1 MEIFFTIFGS
11 ILAASILLMFL
22 FLFLANKY
30 QAYSSKQRLR
40 NIDKTSQY
48 RTRKPGPIK
57 LTDELKSKDRG
68 LEKIKQEQMQTNVE
82 VYTEYSSPAKQQDDI
97 AIVGVAKPVGRWSS
111 FIMKQKMGFILAMG
125 GLQSLAGKHNSKE
138 GFWTNL
144 IKAQA
149 ASKGKGA
156 SKGR

>member
-1 MEIFFTIFGS
+1 MDIFFIIFGIIVS
-11 ILAASILLMFL
+11 ASILLMF
-22 FLFLANKY
+22 FFVFLANKY
-30 QAYSSKQRLR
+30 QEYSSKKRLR
-40 NIDKTSQY
+40 TIDKTSQY
-48 RTRKPGPIK
+48 RTRKPGPVK

-68 LEKIKQEQMQTNVE
+68 LEKMKEEQMQTNVE
-82 VYTEYSSPAKQQDDI
+82 VYTEYNSPAKQQDDLQ
-97 AIVGVAKPVGRWSS
+97 IVDVAKPVGRWSS

-138 GFWTNL
+138 GFWSNL

-149 ASKGKGA
+149 SSRGKGA